1 MDIDEA
7 LSAVERA
14 RDEALE
20 VLASAGSNMER
31 IEGAARLVAI
41 LQGRVK
47 EAAQIRQDEVIRL
60 WLTEGLS
67 LGELGRRL
75 GLSKARA
82 DQIVRA
88 YKARN
93 PDYGTRTRTSAPPV
107 PVLGETDIG
116 DEIPS
121 TVLYRL
127 FDAAGD
133 LLYVGVT
140 GDLRGRL
147 TQHTA
152 DKHWWSQVTRKT
164 VAWYGSRSDALQAET
179 AAIVNEHPRYNVVGV
194 FSERLAG

>member
-7 LSAVERA
+7 LHAVERA

-31 IEGAARLVAI
+31 IEGASRLVTI
-41 LQGRVK
+41 LQERVK

-60 WLTEGLS
+60 WLAEGLS

-93 PDYGTRTRTSAPPV
+93 PDYGTRRSAPPV
-107 PVLGETDIG
+107 PVLGETEIG

-127 FDAAGD
+127 FGAAGD
-133 LLYVGVT
+133 LLYAGVT
-140 GDLRGRL
+140 GDLRGRF
-147 TQHTA
+147 TQHAA

-164 VAWYGSRSDALQAET
+164 VTWYGSRSDALLAET
-179 AAIVNEHPRYNVVGV
+179 AAIADEHPRYNIVGV

>member
-1 MDIDEA
+1 MDIAEA

-14 RDEALE
+14 RDEAIE
-20 VLASAGSNMER
+20 VLADAGSNMER
-31 IEGAARLVAI
+31 IEGASRLIAI
-41 LQGRVK
+41 LFERIK

-93 PDYGTRTRTSAPPV
+93 PDYGTRASAPPV
-107 PVLGETDIG
+107 PVVSETEIG

-127 FDAAGD
+127 FDAAGS

-147 TQHTA
+147 AQHAA
-152 DKHWWSQVTRKT
+152 DKPWWSQVARKT
-164 VAWYGSRSDALQAET
+164 VTWYGSRSDALRAET
-179 AAIVNEHPRYNVVGV
+179 AAIFNEHPRYNVAGI

>member
-1 MDIDEA
+1 MTDIDKA

-20 VLASAGSNMER
+20 ILTSTGSNMER
-31 IEGAARLVAI
+31 IEGAGRLVT
-41 LQGRVK
+41 LLLERVK

-60 WLTEGLS
+60 WLTENLS
-67 LGELGRRL
+67 LGELARRL

-93 PDYGTRTRTSAPPV
+93 PDYATRASVPPA
-107 PVLGETDIG
+107 PVLGEAEIG

-121 TVLYRL
+121 AVLYRL
-127 FDAAGD
+127 FDADGN
-133 LLYVGVT
+133 LLYVGIT
-140 GDLRGRL
+140 GDLRGRF
-147 TQHTA
+147 A
-152 DKHWWSQVTRKT
+152 KHAAEKPWWNQVARKT
-164 VAWYGSRSDALQAET
+164 VTWYGSRSGALLAEA
-179 AAIVNEHPRYNVVGV
+179 AAIADEQPRYNIAGV